1 MTWYQA
7 HGRDAWQT
15 MVEAFDKRS
24 TSKWSNV
31 TFKPGDRVQILTP
44 GGGGYGAPAER
55 DPALLEAD
63 VRDGFVSAEAAR
75 RDYGKT
81 V

>member
-7 HGRDAWQT
+7 SGHADWQT

-31 TFKPGDRVQILTP
+31 TFRPGDRVQILTP
-44 GGGGYGAPAER
+44 GGGGYGAPQER
-55 DPALLEAD
+55 EPARLAAD
-63 VRDGFVSAEAAR
+63 VLDGFVSGEAAR
-75 RDYGKT
+75 REYGRD
-81 V
+81 